1 MRCEPH
7 RESEP
12 QYMSELASYS
22 IQAIFFALVAV
33 VVVSRSKKTDLYQ
46 LALIS
51 IWLIGVITIFV
62 RYREDQVLFYSNDQQ
77 FHQLVIDYYLPI
89 EGIHFSAVIA
99 LRYLLTV
106 PVYLISLLG
115 FNAMLI
121 IKFFQLS
128 ALLLVYKRS
137 QVFMSEQFLQIR
149 FWQLPLIAGPILV
162 FMSLLSLR
170 DVMLAYF
177 ALLFITSND
186 YKGRLVGISGAF
198 LLRPHL
204 AVALAFGLTL
214 SFLYARWKP
223 KFQGLALSLIAVFSY
238 GIGTIAYWVGAVIQQ
253 GIDYSP
259 PNTVFTQSKFSQLAA
274 NFFGLQFL
282 TLNNPD
288 DLIVDPSTVA
298 LLISRIAFFET
309 LLIPVL
315 FLVALYRHPDFL
327 TQQKFLA
334 LQAFLFFYGVVSQ
347 TSYNS
352 PRQNIPFLACMGL
365 LAVADIEHFR
375 KIKAKV
381 APKLL
386 MATR

>member
-1 MRCEPH
+1 
-7 RESEP
+7 
-12 QYMSELASYS
+12 MSELASYS

-46 LALIS
+46 FALIS
-51 IWLIGVITIFV
+51 IWLVGVIAIYA
-62 RYREDQVLFYSNDQQ
+62 RYGEDQVLFYSNDQL
-77 FHQLVIDYYLPI
+77 FHRDVIEYYLTV
-89 EGIHFSAVIA
+89 EGIQVRELIS

-106 PVYLISLLG
+106 PVYFVSLLG

-121 IKFFQLS
+121 IKFLQLS

-137 QVFMSEQFLQIR
+137 QQFLSEHSLQIR
-149 FWQLPLIAGPILV
+149 FWQLPLIAGPILI

-177 ALLFITSND
+177 ALLFVSSSDRNSRII
-186 YKGRLVGISGAF
+186 GLGGAF

-204 AVALAFGLTL
+204 GVALAIGFIL
-214 SFLYARWKP
+214 SSFYSRWKP
-223 KFQGLALSLIAVFSY
+223 KFQSIAFSAVALFSY
-238 GIGTIAYWVGAVIQQ
+238 GIGTIAYWIGAVIQK
-253 GIDYSP
+253 GVSFDTP
-259 PNTVFTQSKFSQLAA
+259 RTVFSQFKFSQLAA

-282 TLNNPD
+282 ALNNPD
-288 DLIVDPSTVA
+288 RAIVDASTFA
-298 LLISRIAFFET
+298 LLLSRLVFFDT

-315 FLVALYRHPDFL
+315 FLIAVFRHPEFL
-327 TQQKFLA
+327 TKQKVLTFH
-334 LQAFLFFYGVVSQ
+334 AFMFFYGVVSQ
-347 TSYNS
+347 TSFNS
-352 PRQNIPFLACMGL
+352 TRQNIPFLACMGL

-386 MATR
+386 SATR

>member
-1 MRCEPH
+1 
-7 RESEP
+7 
-12 QYMSELASYS
+12 MSELASYS

-46 LALIS
+46 FALIS
-51 IWLIGVITIFV
+51 IWLIGVIAIYA
-62 RYREDQVLFYSNDQQ
+62 RYGEDQVLFYSNDQL
-77 FHQLVIDYYLPI
+77 FHRDVIEYYLTV
-89 EGIHFSAVIA
+89 EGIQVREIIS

-106 PVYLISLLG
+106 PVYFVSLLG

-121 IKFFQLS
+121 IKFLQLS

-137 QVFMSEQFLQIR
+137 QQFLSEHSLQIR
-149 FWQLPLIAGPILV
+149 FWQLPLIAGPILI

-177 ALLFITSND
+177 ALLFVSSSDRNSRII
-186 YKGRLVGISGAF
+186 GLGGAF

-204 AVALAFGLTL
+204 GVALAIGFML
-214 SFLYARWKP
+214 SSFYSRWKP
-223 KFQGLALSLIAVFSY
+223 KFQSIAFSAVALFSY
-238 GIGTIAYWVGAVIQQ
+238 GIGTIAYWIGAVIQK
-253 GIDYSP
+253 GVSFDTP
-259 PNTVFTQSKFSQLAA
+259 RTVFSQFKFSQLAA

-282 TLNNPD
+282 ALNNPD
-288 DLIVDPSTVA
+288 RAIVDASTFA
-298 LLISRIAFFET
+298 LLLSRLVFFDT

-315 FLVALYRHPDFL
+315 FLIAVFRHPEFL
-327 TQQKFLA
+327 TKQKVLTFH
-334 LQAFLFFYGVVSQ
+334 AFMFFYGVVSQ
-347 TSYNS
+347 TSFNS
-352 PRQNIPFLACMGL
+352 TRQNIPFLACMGL

-375 KIKAKV
+375 KIKVKV

>member
-1 MRCEPH
+1 
-7 RESEP
+7 
-12 QYMSELASYS
+12 MSELASYS

-46 LALIS
+46 FALIS
-51 IWLIGVITIFV
+51 IWLIGVIVIYA
-62 RYREDQVLFYSNDQQ
+62 RYRADQVLFYSNDQL
-77 FHQLVIDYYLPI
+77 FHQDVIEYYLPV
-89 EGIHFSAVIA
+89 EGIQINRLISM
-99 LRYLLTV
+99 RYLITV

-128 ALLLVYKRS
+128 ALLLVYS
-137 QVFMSEQFLQIR
+137 QAKKFMSEQFLTIK

-170 DVMLAYF
+170 DVLLAYF
-177 ALLFITSND
+177 ALLFVSSSARNSRILAL
-186 YKGRLVGISGAF
+186 GGAF

-204 AVALAFGLTL
+204 GVALAVGYIL
-214 SFLYARWKP
+214 SILYSRWKP
-223 KFQGLALSLIAVFSY
+223 KFQSIAFSVVALLSY
-238 GIGTIAYWVGAVIQQ
+238 GLGTISYWIGAVIQQ
-253 GIDYSP
+253 GADFATP
-259 PNTVFTQSKFSQLAA
+259 RTVFTQLKFSQLAA

-282 TLNNPD
+282 ALNNPD
-288 DLIVDPSTVA
+288 RAIGDSSTIA
-298 LLISRIAFFET
+298 LLFSRLVFFDT
-309 LLIPVL
+309 LLVPIL
-315 FLVALYRHPDFL
+315 FLIAVFRHPEFL
-327 TQQKFLA
+327 TKQKVLTFH
-334 LQAFLFFYGVVSQ
+334 AFLFFYGVVSQ
-347 TSYNS
+347 TSFNS
-352 PRQNIPFLACMGL
+352 TRQNIPFLACMGL